1 MQMLL
6 QIYFHPIVICTDYGH
21 TMAKSLVLCSPPK
34 YLGCGYKAIVFCRN
48 NDWLTEN
55 WDKGLTV
62 PKWMPINWPK
72 IPQMPQNLSAKFVC
86 PSPKVLD
93 FNEKR
98 LHWAS
103 VVRGDMHRH
112 LLFRFLWQVHE
123 NGYCFSSWV
132 LGFCAKLRACA
143 VPHLDLATTKIESDI
158 PIEYDCIL
166 SIIQIYGNLK
176 LPHVPHPGLSGNFH
190 LAVHL

>member
-1 MQMLL
+1 
-6 QIYFHPIVICTDYGH
+6 
-21 TMAKSLVLCSPPK
+21 
-34 YLGCGYKAIVFCRN
+34 
-48 NDWLTEN
+48 
-55 WDKGLTV
+55 
-62 PKWMPINWPK
+62 
-72 IPQMPQNLSAKFVC
+72 MPQKSSAQFVS

-103 VVRGDMHRH
+103 VDRGDMHRH

-158 PIEYDCIL
+158 PIEYNCIL

-176 LPHVPHPGLSGNFH
+176 LPHVPHPSNAFPVWMIHPLMHSDIRAI
-190 LAVHL
+190 LLKEAVKKGQTYPIPQTSFLLLTFLPLLPAKPL